1 MIDPKYT
8 DNLIKKSKLNKSIT
22 ELTILKSKKK
32 NKELNKLEPKKI
44 IYLIKKLNL

>member
-32 NKELNKLEPKKI
+32 QR
-44 IYLIKKLNL
+44 IKQART

>member
-22 ELTILKSKKK
+22 ELTILKSKK
-32 NKELNKLEPKKI
+32 NKELRT
-44 IYLIKKLNL
+44 NLKR